1 MANMT
6 PEQLAGYVQQIFPR
20 LDQMTYY
27 DLLGVPAGS
36 DPATVRAAF
45 YRIAGE
51 LHPDRY
57 HTLADRALK
66 DKLETIYA
74 RVCEGYRV
82 LTTPQ
87 KRAAYERAL
96 TQGQKRLTV
105 TDRESR
111 APQAPEEA
119 LKHPEAKKF
128 FRLGMICLGRKDW
141 KGAVMNFNFA
151 RTFEPDSPLILQKLA
166 EAQAGLGKPG
176 GGAISPPRKTP

>member
-6 PEQLAGYVQQIFPR
+6 PEQLASYVQQIFPR
-20 LDQMTYY
+20 LDQLSYY
-27 DLLGVPAGS
+27 DLLGIPAGS
-36 DPATVRAAF
+36 DPTAVRTAF
-45 YRIAGE
+45 YRMATE

-57 HTLADRALK
+57 HTLADRVLK
-66 DKLETIYA
+66 ERLEAIYA

-87 KRAAYERAL
+87 KRVAYERAL

-111 APQAPEEA
+111 APQNPEDA
-119 LKHPEAKKF
+119 IKHPEAKKF
-128 FRLGMICLGRKDW
+128 HRLGMMCLGRKDW

-151 RTFEPDSPLILQKLA
+151 RTFEPDAPLILQKLA

-176 GGAISPPRKTP
+176 GAGGLPRKTP